1 MGAVYAG
8 CFYVLMD
15 TKQPASRLQQILG
28 ILDSDVIVTS
38 EKYLEGSG
46 EAGLQRNSSYGTEE
60 LAAEPEDPDCSE
72 ELSESRHWM

>member
-38 EKYLEGSG
+38 EKYLKDLEK
-46 EAGLQRNSSYGTEE
+46 L
-60 LAAEPEDPDCSE
+60 
-72 ELSESRHWM
+72 ESKERF

>member
-38 EKYLEGSG
+38 EKYLKDLEKTGVQRKGSDGSG
-46 EAGLQRNSSYGTEE
+46 S
-60 LAAEPEDPDCSE
+60 CC
-72 ELSESRHWM
+72 